1 MFTKDEVLDESVD
14 LSYIQEA
21 EGYDD
26 FDAVTRIIA
35 ENYENEMIVRDYM
48 DKCDRKERQMVAEGA
63 SAEEIASFQETSVG
77 GVFQYVKGVM
87 ERFWAKIKAFFT
99 KMIQKV
105 KTFFAKRVMKKA
117 KANSEKIN
125 KLASNKDYKA
135 AVQAGEDKALIIN
148 YRAPKKNLEP
158 IVGKIS
164 VSTITKKAGEDVSN
178 DEIFSYCTN
187 AVWGFKCTPAEFK
200 EKVHDLCFNKEK
212 DTPIM
217 DAWADRTNVEADFK
231 IMDKLL
237 RGIEKYTKDTIA
249 SVKKYSYKDD
259 SSDIKTMNKAISAI
273 NSFMTSCSSA
283 VFREIIFEVN
293 QLGRVV
299 DKAISFSATKKSA
312 AEQRQERAFNNTN
325 TQFADNLNLY

>member
-1 MFTKDEVLDESVD
+1 MFTKDEILDESVD

-35 ENYENEMIVRDYM
+35 ENYENEIVVRDYM

-63 SAEEIASFQETSVG
+63 SEEEITSFQETSVG
-77 GVFQYVKGVM
+77 GVFQYIKGVM

-105 KTFFAKRVMKKA
+105 KTFFAKRVMKKV
-117 KANSEKIN
+117 KANEEKIN
-125 KLASNKDYKA
+125 KLANDKDYKA

-148 YRAPKKNLEP
+148 YRSPKKNLEP
-158 IVGKIS
+158 SVEKIS
-164 VSTITKKAGEDVSN
+164 VTTITKKAGEDVSSN
-178 DEIFSYCTN
+178 EIFSYCTN
-187 AVWGFKCTPAEFK
+187 ALWRFKCTPAEFK
-200 EKVHDLCFNKEK
+200 EKIHDFCFEKEK

-217 DAWADRTNVEADFK
+217 VAWADRALVEADFK

-249 SVKKYSYKDD
+249 SVKKYNYKDD
-259 SSDIKTMNKAISAI
+259 SSDIKTMNKAISSI

-299 DKAISFSATKKSA
+299 DKAVSFSVAKKSA
-312 AEQRQERAFNNTN
+312 DGNK
-325 TQFADNLNLY
+325 FADDLNLY